1 MLSKCTLNNAL
12 LKEYIKSTWDRGFKL
27 LSDQSKECKFGICYF
42 SAKHAHPSLNNKSK
56 WLPWKHVNLYKW
68 INMSTLWLLY
78 KWINMSTLWLLL
90 QWTSIQASYFSIKKT
105 SSASHR
111 NVTCSRHE
119 LSNNKCPPGVK
130 QPSLRNYSKA
140 KELS

>member
-42 SAKHAHPSLNNKSK
+42 SVKHAHPSLNNKSK
-56 WLPWKHVNLYKW
+56 WLPWKRVNVYKW
-68 INMSTLWLLY
+68 INMSTP
-78 KWINMSTLWLLL
+78 WLLL
-90 QWTSIQASYFSIKKT
+90 QRASIQVFIIKKT

-119 LSNNKCPPGVK
+119 ISNNKCPPGVK
-130 QPSLRNYSKA
+130 QPSLGNYSKA
-140 KELS
+140 KEFS